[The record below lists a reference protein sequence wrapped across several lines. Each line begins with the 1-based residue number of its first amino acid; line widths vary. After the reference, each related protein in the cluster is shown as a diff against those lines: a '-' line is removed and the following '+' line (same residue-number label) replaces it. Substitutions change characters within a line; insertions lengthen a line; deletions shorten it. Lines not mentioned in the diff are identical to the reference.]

1 MDHKWSLWIIADTL
15 LSELSEKHTI
25 KQTLSF
31 AFWLHAKYLKSMK
44 LNKIFSEDFC
54 FFKNTKFTY
63 IYMIR
68 DLKTMT
74 SV

>member
-1 MDHKWSLWIIADTL
+1 
-15 LSELSEKHTI
+15 
-25 KQTLSF
+25 
-31 AFWLHAKYLKSMK
+31 MK